1 MTKIAELRELGADDL
16 AKREREIDEEVFRLR
31 LQRSTGQAE
40 APHKM
45 RDLRRER
52 ARVKTLLREREL
64 AASEDS
70 AGDSDG

>member
-16 AKREREIDEEVFRLR
+16 ARREGELDDEIFRLR

-40 APHKM
+40 TPHKM
-45 RDLRRER
+45 RDLRRDR

-64 AASEDS
+64 TAAG
-70 AGDSDG
+70 AGAGEGDG

>member
-1 MTKIAELRELGADDL
+1 MTKIAELRELGTDDL
-16 AKREREIDEEVFRLR
+16 SRREREIDDEMFRLR

-52 ARVKTLLREREL
+52 ARIKTLLREREL
-64 AASEDS
+64 AG